1 MALDIKKKLKKAK
14 TKNYLV
20 KDFDDFRSEVLRY
33 SRTYFGDRVQDFSE
47 GSLGGLF
54 LDMVSIVGDNMSF
67 YLDHQF
73 NELNWATAVEA
84 KNVQRHIA
92 NAGIP
97 IKGAAPS
104 VVDVTVF
111 LEIPVEI
118 FENEERPK
126 RSALPVVHAGSV
138 FQSSDGVTFNL
149 VEDIDFT
156 EEFSGGLDADVIVSQ
171 SSSTGAPLKYIVSKT
186 GQCVSGTESS
196 DTFTISPSHV
206 AFRTVSLTNDNVT
219 IVLDVV
225 DTEGNKYY
233 EVESLT
239 QDVVFQ
245 GIINRDDDGN
255 LVKENL
261 EIIPAPY
268 RFLKIMDIRT
278 RSTKLRFGGG
288 DAETLADDIIPDP
301 SELSLPL
308 YGKKTMSRFSIDP
321 KNLLKSHTLGIA
333 PLNTKLTA
341 RYLHGGGRSHNVAPD
356 SIRTVNTIKMEFY
369 KSPTVIDAET
379 VRASID
385 VTNRSPASGGDAAP
399 TISELRA
406 HIPQSRQMQSR
417 IVSKEDLLSR
427 IYTLPAQFGRVYRAG
442 IRQNPNNPLAVQLFV
457 ISRDIDKNLAVSPD
471 ALKKNL
477 RVYLNEFRLISD
489 AIDVL
494 DARVINIG
502 IKFEIVSHI
511 DKNKNEVVQNVI
523 AGLGEIMKVDN
534 FQIDQPIVL
543 DDLTNVIINTAGVIS
558 LTNLKVVNLSGTIED
573 RVYSDS
579 AFGVDGSTYRRMI
592 IGPPGSIFEL
602 KYPDNDITG
611 TSL

>member
-20 KDFDDFRSEVLRY
+20 KDFDDFRGDVLRY
-33 SRTYFGDRVQDFSE
+33 ARTYFGDRIQDFSE
-47 GSLGGLF
+47 GSLGGML
-54 LDMVSIVGDNMSF
+54 LDMVSMVGDNMSF

-73 NELNWATAVEA
+73 NELNWATAVES
-84 KNVQRHIA
+84 KNVQRHIQ
-92 NAGIP
+92 NAGIT
-97 IKGAAPS
+97 ITGAAPS
-104 VVDVTVF
+104 VVDVTIFIEVPS
-111 LEIPVEI
+111 EIY
-118 FENEERPK
+118 ENEYRPK
-126 RSALPVVHAGSV
+126 KSALPVVHAGSI
-138 FQSSDGVTFNL
+138 FQSSDGVLFNL
-149 VEDIDFT
+149 VEDVDFT
-156 EEFSGGLDADVIVSQ
+156 EEYSDSLNADVIVSQ
-171 SSSTGAPLKYIVSKT
+171 SSSGGSPLKYIVSKQ
-186 GQCVSGTESS
+186 GQCVSGTEST
-196 DTFTISPSHV
+196 DTFTISSSHV
-206 AFRTVSLTNDNVT
+206 EFRTVSLTNDNVT
-219 IVLDVV
+219 IVLDVM
-225 DTEGNKYY
+225 DSEGNKYY

-245 GIINRDDDGN
+245 GITNRDDDGN

-333 PLNTKLTA
+333 PLNTKLTV
-341 RYLHGGGRSHNVAPD
+341 RYLHGGGRSHNVSPD
-356 SIRTVNTIKMEFY
+356 SIRTVNTLKMEFY
-369 KSPTVIDAET
+369 KSPSVIEAEA
-379 VRASID
+379 VRSSID
-385 VTNRSPASGGDAAP
+385 VTNRLAAAGGDAAP
-399 TISELRA
+399 TISELKA
-406 HIPQSRQMQSR
+406 HIPQSKQMQSR

-442 IRQNPNNPLAVQLFV
+442 IRQNPNNPLAVQLFI
-457 ISRDIDKNLAVSPD
+457 ISRDIDKNLSVSPD

-523 AGLGEIMKVDN
+523 SAISEIMKVEN

-543 DDLTNVIINTAGVIS
+543 DDLTNVIINTLGVIS
-558 LTNLKVVNLSGTIED
+558 LTNLKVVNLNGTIED

-579 AFGVDGSTYRRMI
+579 SFSVDGSTYRRMI

-602 KYPDNDITG
+602 KYPDNDIVG

>member
-20 KDFDDFRSEVLRY
+20 KDFDDFRSDSLRY
-33 SRTYFGDRVQDFSE
+33 ARTYFGDRVQDFSE
-47 GSLGGLF
+47 GSLGGLL
-54 LDMVSIVGDNMSF
+54 LDMVAMVGDNMSF

-73 NELNWATAVEA
+73 NELNWATAVES
-84 KNVQRHIA
+84 KNVQRHIRT
-92 NAGIP
+92 AGIP

-111 LEIPVEI
+111 IEVPSEIYD
-118 FENEERPK
+118 NEYRPK
-126 RSALPVVHAGSV
+126 KSALPVVHAGSV

-149 VEDIDFT
+149 VDDIDFAA
-156 EEFSGGLDADVIVSQ
+156 ESAGGLDADIIVSQ
-171 SSSTGAPLKYIVSKT
+171 SSSGGIPLKYIVSKE

-196 DTFTISPSHV
+196 DVFTISSSHV
-206 AFRTVSLTNDNVT
+206 PFRTVSLSNDNVT
-219 IVLDVV
+219 IVLDVI
-225 DTEGNKYY
+225 DSEGNKYY

-245 GIINRDDDGN
+245 GITNRDDDGN

-268 RFLKIMDIRT
+268 RFLKIMDVRT

-288 DAETLADDIIPDP
+288 DSESLDDDIIPDP

-321 KNLLKSHTLGIA
+321 KGLLQSHTLGIA
-333 PLNTKLTA
+333 PLNTKITV
-341 RYLHGGGRSHNVAPD
+341 RYLHGGGRSHNVSPD
-356 SIRTVNTIKMEFY
+356 SIRTVNTLKMEFY
-369 KSPTVIDAET
+369 KSPSASNAKA

-385 VTNRSPASGGDAAP
+385 VTNRLSAAGGDAAP
-399 TISELRA
+399 TINELRA
-406 HIPQSRQMQSR
+406 HIPQSKQMQSR

-427 IYTLPAQFGRVYRAG
+427 IYTLPSQFGRVYRAG
-442 IRQNPNNPLAVQLFV
+442 IRQNPNNPMAVQLFV
-457 ISRDIDKNLAVSPD
+457 VSRDINKNLTVAPD

-494 DARVINIG
+494 DARVINVG

-511 DKNKNEVVQNVI
+511 DKNKNLVVQNVI
-523 AGLGEIMKVDN
+523 AAISEIMKIEN
-534 FQIDQPIVL
+534 FQIDQPIVM

-558 LTNLKVVNLSGTIED
+558 LTNLKVVNLRGTSDE
-573 RVYSDS
+573 REYS
-579 AFGVDGSTYRRMI
+579 AVTFNVEGSTYRRMI

-602 KYPDNDITG
+602 KYPDNDIIG